1 MMKKLTL
8 LLISILVFTACEYEF
23 PDPVDPT
30 DPTAD
35 ADFSNI
41 VFVGGSRFAGL
52 ENGALSIGGNQY
64 AVPNMFLKELGF
76 VAADQVVTPFVNS
89 ENGFNI
95 YENTDLT
102 GTAGAYRVF
111 FPSADTVFFKRELTT
126 GTALAFEN
134 AGSTSLNSFS
144 FPDAAILDI
153 TEAGRTVN
161 PFTGAFFDNSQSIL
175 GRATAANPSFF
186 VLDLGYQDILN
197 FVTNGATGDMN
208 AAVNTAGVADLP
220 SEAFFRT
227 KLEEATTALLNQ
239 NATSKGVLVNI
250 PDFTLFPYFVRL
262 SFDVTPF
269 VISDRSVISRAQGEA
284 SGFNNSLITYY
295 QQNPGI
301 PAADRRPFIDY
312 GNDSRFNWGMAVED
326 QTLADLTLNGNVV
339 PKVRQ
344 LKVDDYMFYK
354 NESRLRSGFGMQVSN
369 PIPNN
374 GFLSFEKGEEIKA
387 KIAAYNAIIQDIA
400 DNSAGRLVVADT
412 YSVFNQ
418 MTNGFNKLLGNEAD
432 GLNVEGVVLKP
443 SISRFGVFSTDGLNL
458 NPVGN
463 ALIVNTIINAI
474 NNNLNGNLQQVNP
487 NNLPG
492 TSFTNN

>member
-8 LLISILVFTACEYEF
+8 LLISFFVFTGCEYEF
-23 PDPVDPT
+23 PDPVALSE
-30 DPTAD
+30 PTAD
-35 ADFSNI
+35 ADLSNI

-52 ENGALSIGGNQY
+52 ENGALSIRSNQY
-64 AVPNMFLKELGF
+64 AVPNMFLKELGL
-76 VAADQVVTPFVNS
+76 VEADQIVTPFVNS

-102 GTAGAYRVF
+102 GTTGAYRVF
-111 FPSADTVFFKRELTT
+111 FPSADTVFFKRELTA

-153 TEAGRTVN
+153 TETGRTVN
-161 PFTGAFFDNSQSIL
+161 PYAGAFFDNSVSIL
-175 GRATAANPSFF
+175 ERATAANPSFF

-197 FVTNGATGDMN
+197 FVTNGATGDME
-208 AAVNTAGVADLP
+208 AAVTTAGVSDLP

-239 NATSKGVLVNI
+239 NATTKGVLVNI

-262 SFDVTPF
+262 SYDITPF
-269 VISDRSVISRAQGEA
+269 VIANRSLISNAQGEA
-284 SGFNNSLITYY
+284 ASFNNSLIAYY
-295 QQNPGI
+295 QQNPGT
-301 PAADRRPFIDY
+301 PSADRRPFIDY

-326 QTLADLTLNGNVV
+326 QTLADVTFNGNVI

-344 LKVDDYMFYK
+344 LKIDDYMFYK
-354 NESRLRSGFGMQVSN
+354 NERLLRTGLGMRVSN
-369 PIPNN
+369 PIPND
-374 GFLSFEKGEEIKA
+374 GFISFEKGEEIKA
-387 KIAAYNAIIQDIA
+387 KIVAYNAIIQDVA
-400 DNSAGRLVVADT
+400 DNSGGRLVVADT

-418 MTNGFNKLLGNEAD
+418 MTNGYSKLLGNEAD
-432 GLNVEGVVLKP
+432 GLNVDGVVLRP
-443 SISRFGVFSTDGLNL
+443 SISRFGVFSADGLNL

-463 ALIVNTIINAI
+463 SLIVNAIISAI
-474 NNNLNGNLQQVNP
+474 NNNLNGNLRQVNP

-492 TSFTNN
+492 TTFTNN